1 MMKVADYL
9 ARRVA
14 GLGVK
19 HVFLIPGGG
28 AMHLNNAFG
37 KCPGLRYVCNHHE
50 QACAIAVEAYARVTG
65 NLGVACVTS
74 GPGGTNTM
82 TGLLGCWLDSI
93 PGLFISG
100 QIKTTTMVAS
110 TGLPLRQYGDQEA
123 DIIALVKSITKYAE
137 VITDPRSVRYH
148 FERAVYLARHGRPGP
163 VWLDVPLDVQAATVD
178 ESQLP
183 GYDPGEDALVFDRG
197 LLTRQVAATIRRI
210 RSANRP
216 VLLAGGGVRLSGSVD
231 LFREVIEL
239 LNVPVQTAI
248 GAHDLIESDHRLFF
262 GRPSIT
268 GDRSSNFILQ
278 NCDLLL
284 AVGSRLWVRQTSYNF
299 KAFARAAYKIAV
311 DIDTAELRKP
321 SLSLDLPIHCDARL
335 FLEEMRR
342 QLDGKPVEPRTQWLE
357 WCRER
362 RRRYPSVTAEHRD
375 QKGSV
380 NSYWFVDVL
389 SKLMPEGQVIVL
401 ANGTANTCTFQAI
414 KLKKGQRLFTNSGC
428 ATMGYDLPAS
438 IGACFATGG
447 KDIVCIAGDGSLQMN
462 IQELQTIV
470 HHQLP
475 IKLFVLSNDGYVS
488 MRMTQDAYFGG
499 QYVGANKASGVS
511 CPDILKLAAAYG
523 IPASRIHDHE
533 GLEEKVRAV
542 LATPGPVICDIIMA
556 PEQAQLPKLAS
567 RVMPDGS
574 LVSSPM
580 EDMYPFLDRAEFM
593 ENMLIEPWD
602 PTAEKPA
609 AAPPAGPAKVPTR
622 V

>member
-1 MMKVADYL
+1 MIKVADYL

-19 HVFLIPGGG
+19 HVFMIPGGG

-37 KCPGLRYVCNHHE
+37 KCPGLQYVCNHHE
-50 QACAIAVEAYARVTG
+50 QASAIAVEAYARVTG
-65 NLGVACVTS
+65 SLGVACVTS
-74 GPGGTNTM
+74 GPGGTNTL
-82 TGLLGCWLDSI
+82 TGVLGCWLDSI

-110 TGLPLRQYGDQEA
+110 TGLPLRQFGDQEA
-123 DIIALVKSITKYAE
+123 DIIALVRSITKYAQ
-137 VITDPRSVRYH
+137 VVTDPRTVRYH

-163 VWLDVPLDVQAATVD
+163 VWLDVPLDVQAAMVE
-178 ESQLP
+178 ESDLP
-183 GYDPGEDALVFDRG
+183 PYEPEEDALVFDRG
-197 LLTRQVAATIRRI
+197 LLARQVAATLRRL
-210 RSANRP
+210 RAAERP
-216 VLLAGGGVRLSGSVD
+216 VLLAGGGVRLSGSAD
-231 LFREVIEL
+231 LFREVFEL

-248 GAHDLIESDHRLFF
+248 GAHDLIESDHRLSF

-342 QLDGKPVEPRTQWLE
+342 QLGGSPLEPRADWLA

-362 RRRYPSVTAEHRD
+362 RRRYPSVLPEHRD

-389 SKLMPEGQVIVL
+389 SKLLPPGQIIVL

-438 IGACFATGG
+438 IGACFASG
-447 KDIVCIAGDGSLQMN
+447 KKEVVCIAGDGSIQMN
-462 IQELQTIV
+462 LQELQTIV

-475 IKLFVLSNDGYVS
+475 IKIFVLSNDGYVS

-499 QYVGANKASGVS
+499 QYVAANAASGVS
-511 CPDILKLAAAYG
+511 CPDIVKLAAAYG
-523 IPASRIHDHE
+523 IPATRIRDHDALE
-533 GLEEKVRAV
+533 GKLRAV
-542 LATPGPVICDIIMA
+542 LDTPGPVICDLVMS
-556 PEQAQLPKLAS
+556 PEQTQLPKLAS

-580 EDMYPFLDRAEFM
+580 EDMYPFLERDEFL

-602 PTAEKPA
+602 PTAAKPA
-609 AAPPAGPAKVPTR
+609 PAPAREVAR

>member
-1 MMKVADYL
+1 MIKVADYL

-14 GLGVK
+14 ALGVK
-19 HVFLIPGGG
+19 HVFMIPGGG

-37 KCPGLRYVCNHHE
+37 KCPGLQYVCNHHE
-50 QACAIAVEAYARVTG
+50 QASAIAVEAYARVTG
-65 NLGVACVTS
+65 NIGVACVTS

-100 QIKTTTMVAS
+100 QIKTSTMVAS

-123 DIIALVKSITKYAE
+123 DIIALVKSITKYA
-137 VITDPRSVRYH
+137 VVVSDSRTIRYH

-163 VWLDVPLDVQAATVD
+163 VWLDIPLDVQAAMVE
-178 ESQLP
+178 ESELP
-183 GYDPGEDALVFDRG
+183 PYEPSQDALKFDRG
-197 LLTRQVAATIRRI
+197 MLARQVSSVLRRL
-210 RSANRP
+210 RGCERP

-231 LFREVIEL
+231 LFRQVVEL
-239 LNVPVQTAI
+239 LNIPVQTAI

-268 GDRSSNFILQ
+268 GDRASNFILQ

-311 DIDTAELRKP
+311 DVDSAELRKP

-335 FLEEMRR
+335 FLEEMLR
-342 QLDGKPVEPRTQWLE
+342 QLGGTALEQKTPWLD
-357 WCRER
+357 WGRER
-362 RRRYPSVTAEHRD
+362 RRRYPSVLPEHRD

-389 SKLMPEGQVIVL
+389 SQVLPENQVIVL

-428 ATMGYDLPAS
+428 ATMGYDLPGS
-438 IGACFATGG
+438 IGACLAIG
-447 KDIVCIAGDGSLQMN
+447 KKDVVCLAGDGSLQMN

-488 MRMTQDAYFGG
+488 MRMTQAAYFAG
-499 QYVGANKASGVS
+499 QYVGANGASGVT
-511 CPDILKLAAAYG
+511 CPDIVKLAAAYG
-523 IPASRIHDHE
+523 IPASRIHDHD
-533 GLEEKVRAV
+533 GLEQKIRGV
-542 LATPGPVICDIIMA
+542 LATSGPVICDLVIS
-556 PEQAQLPKLAS
+556 PEQTQLPKLAS

-580 EDMYPFLDRAEFM
+580 EDMYPFLERAEFL
-593 ENMLIEPWD
+593 ENMIIAPWD
-602 PTAEKPA
+602 PSAAQPVAPA
-609 AAPPAGPAKVPTR
+609 RVVARAG
-622 V
+622 